1 METVERWTT
10 RSDAWTPE
18 DDRKL
23 SEIVL
28 RHIREGS
35 TQLNAFVESANLLGR
50 TPAACGYRWN
60 GVVRKHYEDS
70 IKEAKLA
77 KKERLSIRQQAKQ
90 RRAYGPDLD
99 DPSIDGII
107 RALKNHERDYFNL
120 QEKSR
125 QLELRVEEMQDQ
137 LLELQEE
144 NARLRS
150 DTTLLQ
156 RPGNDVLNEDS
167 KTLLEIMDRARK
179 ILELEQQ
186 QGYKARFDADGNS
199 FEATLLNS
207 AESIG
212 E

>member
-10 RSDAWTPE
+10 RSDAWTSE
-18 DDRKL
+18 DDLKL
-23 SEIVL
+23 AEIVL

-60 GVVRKHYEDS
+60 GVVRKTYEDK

-90 RRAYGPDLD
+90 RRAYGPDLE

-107 RALKNHERDYFNL
+107 RALKNHEREFFNL
-120 QEKSR
+120 QEKAR
-125 QLELRVEEMQDQ
+125 KLEERVEE
-137 LLELQEE
+137 LQEQVFSLSEE
-144 NARLRS
+144 NSQLRGGEKPIS
-150 DTTLLQ
+150 RAANELL
-156 RPGNDVLNEDS
+156 GEDS
-167 KTLLEIMDRARK
+167 KALLEIMDRAKK

-186 QGYKARFDADGNS
+186 GYKPRFKMDDQGNLERVS
-199 FEATLLNS
+199 E
-207 AESIG
+207 
-212 E
+212 

>member
-18 DDRKL
+18 DDLKL
-23 SEIVL
+23 AEIVL

-60 GVVRKHYEDS
+60 GVVRKTYEDK

-90 RRAYGPDLD
+90 RRAYGPDLE

-107 RALKNHERDYFNL
+107 RALKNHEREFFNL
-120 QEKSR
+120 QEKAR
-125 QLELRVEEMQDQ
+125 KLEERVEELKEQVDT
-137 LLELQEE
+137 LTEE
-144 NARLRS
+144 NSLLRGGE
-150 DTTLLQ
+150 TTLS
-156 RPGNDVLNEDS
+156 RPANELLGEDS
-167 KTLLEIMDRARK
+167 KALLEIMDRAKK

-186 QGYKARFDADGNS
+186 GYKPRFKMDDQGNLERVS
-199 FEATLLNS
+199 E
-207 AESIG
+207 
-212 E
+212 

>member
-23 SEIVL
+23 AEIVL

-60 GVVRKHYEDS
+60 GVVRKHYDDG
-70 IKEAKLA
+70 IKEAKTA

-90 RRAYGPDLD
+90 RRVYGPDLD

-107 RALKNHERDYFNL
+107 RALKNHEREYFNL
-120 QEKSR
+120 QEKAR
-125 QLELRVEEMQDQ
+125 HLEQRVLELESQ
-137 LLELQEE
+137 LSELQGEPRGDQT
-144 NARLRS
+144 AA
-150 DTTLLQ
+150 LQ
-156 RPGNDVLNEDS
+156 RVGQDLLNEDS

-179 ILELEQQ
+179 ILEMEQQ
-186 QGYKARFDADGNS
+186 GFKPRFKMDDHGNLERVS
-199 FEATLLNS
+199 E
-207 AESIG
+207 
-212 E
+212 

>member
-1 METVERWTT
+1 MMETVERWTT
-10 RSDAWTPE
+10 RSDAWTAD

-23 SEIVL
+23 AEIVL

-60 GVVRKHYEDS
+60 GVVRKHYEDG
-70 IKEAKLA
+70 IKEAKTA

-90 RRAYGPDLD
+90 RRVYGPDLD
-99 DPSIDGII
+99 DTSLDGII
-107 RALKNHERDYFNL
+107 RALKNHEREYFNL

-125 QLELRVEEMQDQ
+125 
-137 LLELQEE
+137 LLEQKVLEMEIQLHQLAEE
-144 NARLRS
+144 NHSLRN
-150 DTTLLQ
+150 
-156 RPGNDVLNEDS
+156 GNSPLTEDS

-179 ILELEQQ
+179 ILELEQHH
-186 QGYKARFDADGNS
+186 G
-199 FEATLLNS
+199 
-207 AESIG
+207 AEHAA

>member
-1 METVERWTT
+1 MMETVERWTT
-10 RSDAWTPE
+10 RSDAWTAD

-23 SEIVL
+23 AEIVL

-70 IKEAKLA
+70 IKEAKTA

-90 RRAYGPDLD
+90 RRVYGPDLE

-107 RALKNHERDYFNL
+107 RALKNHERDYYNL

-125 QLELRVEEMQDQ
+125 QLELRVAELESQ
-137 LLELQEE
+137 LHDLIDENHQLRQESSF
-144 NARLRS
+144 A
-150 DTTLLQ
+150 Q
-156 RPGNDVLNEDS
+156 KPGPEVLNEDS
-167 KTLLEIMDRARK
+167 KTLLEIMERARK

-186 QGYKARFDADGNS
+186 GIKPRFKMDDEGNL
-199 FEATLLNS
+199 ERVN
-207 AESIG
+207 E
-212 E
+212 

>member
-10 RSDAWTPE
+10 RSDAWTAD

-23 SEIVL
+23 AEIVL

-60 GVVRKHYEDS
+60 GVVRKHYEDD

-77 KKERLSIRQQAKQ
+77 KKERLSMRQQAKQ
-90 RRAYGPDLD
+90 RRVYGPDLE

-107 RALKNHERDYFNL
+107 RALKNHERDYYNL

-125 QLELRVEEMQDQ
+125 QLENRISELESQLHDLLVENNQLRQKSN
-137 LLELQEE
+137 LIK
-144 NARLRS
+144 
-150 DTTLLQ
+150 
-156 RPGNDVLNEDS
+156 PGGPEALAEDS

-186 QGYKARFDADGNS
+186 GHKPRFHMDDHGNLERVS
-199 FEATLLNS
+199 E
-207 AESIG
+207 
-212 E
+212 

>member
-10 RSDAWTPE
+10 RSDAWTAD

-23 SEIVL
+23 AEIVL
-28 RHIREGS
+28 RHIRDGS

-70 IKEAKLA
+70 IKEAKTA

-90 RRAYGPDLD
+90 RRVYGPDLD

-107 RALKNHERDYFNL
+107 RALKNHERDYYNL

-125 QLELRVEEMQDQ
+125 
-137 LLELQEE
+137 LLEMRVAELEGQLHELLNENNQLRQESSF
-144 NARLRS
+144 A
-150 DTTLLQ
+150 Q
-156 RPGNDVLNEDS
+156 KPAPDVLNEDS

-186 QGYKARFDADGNS
+186 GIKPRFKMDDEGNL
-199 FEATLLNS
+199 ERV
-207 AESIG
+207 G

>member
-1 METVERWTT
+1 MMETVERWTT
-10 RSDAWTPE
+10 RSDAWTAD

-23 SEIVL
+23 AEIVL

-60 GVVRKHYEDS
+60 GVVRKHYEDG
-70 IKEAKLA
+70 IKEAKTA

-90 RRAYGPDLD
+90 RRVYGPDLED
-99 DPSIDGII
+99 TSLDGII
-107 RALKNHERDYFNL
+107 RALKNHEREYFNL

-125 QLELRVEEMQDQ
+125 QMEQKVLE
-137 LLELQEE
+137 LELQLHKLMEE
-144 NARLRS
+144 NHHLRHHTGQS
-150 DTTLLQ
+150 PLPD
-156 RPGNDVLNEDS
+156 DS

-186 QGYKARFDADGNS
+186 GTKSRFQLDIDSDLA
-199 FEATLLNS
+199 AI
-207 AESIG
+207 ESSL
-212 E
+212 EHE

>member
-10 RSDAWTPE
+10 RSDAWTV
-18 DDRKL
+18 DDDQKL
-23 SEIVL
+23 AEIVL

-60 GVVRKHYEDS
+60 GVVRKHYEDH

-90 RRAYGPDLD
+90 RRAYGPDLE

-107 RALKNHERDYFNL
+107 RALKNHEREYFNM

-125 QLELRVEEMQDQ
+125 QLEERVAELEGQLSDLLHENSQLRQDPNSGAVRVGNE
-137 LLELQEE
+137 LL
-144 NARLRS
+144 
-150 DTTLLQ
+150 
-156 RPGNDVLNEDS
+156 GEDS
-167 KTLLEIMDRARK
+167 KALLEIMERARK

-186 QGYKARFDADGNS
+186 GYKPRFKMDDHGNLERVS
-199 FEATLLNS
+199 E
-207 AESIG
+207 
-212 E
+212 

>member
-10 RSDAWTPE
+10 RSDAWTAD

-23 SEIVL
+23 AEIVL
-28 RHIREGS
+28 RHIRDGS

-70 IKEAKLA
+70 IKEAKTA

-90 RRAYGPDLD
+90 RRVYGPDLE

-107 RALKNHERDYFNL
+107 RALKNHERDYYNL

-125 QLELRVEEMQDQ
+125 
-137 LLELQEE
+137 LLEMRVAELESQLHELIDENTQLRQESSF
-144 NARLRS
+144 A
-150 DTTLLQ
+150 Q
-156 RPGNDVLNEDS
+156 KPAPDVLNEDS

-186 QGYKARFDADGNS
+186 GIKPRFKMDDEGNLERVS
-199 FEATLLNS
+199 E
-207 AESIG
+207 
-212 E
+212 

>member
-1 METVERWTT
+1 MMETVERWTT
-10 RSDAWTPE
+10 RSDAWTAD

-23 SEIVL
+23 AEIVL
-28 RHIREGS
+28 RHIRDGS

-70 IKEAKLA
+70 IKEAKTA

-90 RRAYGPDLD
+90 RRVYGPDLE

-107 RALKNHERDYFNL
+107 RALKNHERDYYNL

-125 QLELRVEEMQDQ
+125 
-137 LLELQEE
+137 LLEMRVAELEAQLHELIDENNQLRQESSFVQKT
-144 NARLRS
+144 A
-150 DTTLLQ
+150 
-156 RPGNDVLNEDS
+156 PDVLNEDS

-186 QGYKARFDADGNS
+186 GIKPRFKLDDEGNL
-199 FEATLLNS
+199 ERV
-207 AESIG
+207 G

>member
-10 RSDAWTPE
+10 RSDAWTAD

-23 SEIVL
+23 AEIVL

-60 GVVRKHYEDS
+60 GVVRKHYEDG
-70 IKEAKLA
+70 IKEAKSA

-90 RRAYGPDLD
+90 RRVYGPDLD
-99 DPSIDGII
+99 DTSIDGII
-107 RALKNHERDYFNL
+107 RALKNHEREYFNL

-125 QLELRVEEMQDQ
+125 
-137 LLELQEE
+137 LLEQKVIELEIQLHQLAYE
-144 NARLRS
+144 NNNLRTQNGQS
-150 DTTLLQ
+150 PLT
-156 RPGNDVLNEDS
+156 EDS
-167 KTLLEIMDRARK
+167 KTLLEIMDRARR

-186 QGYKARFDADGNS
+186 GNGQPRFHLAEDGDL
-199 FEATLLNS
+199 EAL
-207 AESIG
+207 ESG
-212 E
+212 QELE

>member
-18 DDRKL
+18 DDLKL
-23 SEIVL
+23 AEIVL

-60 GVVRKHYEDS
+60 GVVRKNYEDK

-90 RRAYGPDLD
+90 RRTYGPDLE

-107 RALKNHERDYFNL
+107 RALKHHEREYFNL
-120 QEKSR
+120 QETVRTLKER
-125 QLELRVEEMQDQ
+125 VTELEAEVNSLT
-137 LLELQEE
+137 EE
-144 NARLRS
+144 NEKLRS
-150 DTTLLQ
+150 GEKTLSRAADDLL
-156 RPGNDVLNEDS
+156 GEES
-167 KTLLEIMDRARK
+167 KALLEIMDRAKK
-179 ILELEQQ
+179 ILEMEQ
-186 QGYKARFDADGNS
+186 QGYKPRFKMDDHGNLERVS
-199 FEATLLNS
+199 E
-207 AESIG
+207 
-212 E
+212 

>member
-10 RSDAWTPE
+10 RSDAWTNE
-18 DDRKL
+18 DDQKL
-23 SEIVL
+23 AEIVL

-35 TQLNAFVESANLLGR
+35 TQLNAFVEAANLLGR

-60 GVVRKHYEDS
+60 GVVRKNHEGD

-77 KKERLSIRQQAKQ
+77 KKEKLSLRQQAKQ

-120 QEKSR
+120 QEKTR
-125 QLELRVEEMQDQ
+125 QLEDRCSE
-137 LLELQEE
+137 LEDKLQELKDE
-144 NARLRS
+144 NIRLRQGILP
-150 DTTLLQ
+150 DKANPEDL
-156 RPGNDVLNEDS
+156 GEDS

-186 QGYKARFDADGNS
+186 GYKPRFKMDDQGNLERVS
-199 FEATLLNS
+199 E
-207 AESIG
+207 
-212 E
+212 

>member
-1 METVERWTT
+1 MMETVERWTT
-10 RSDAWTPE
+10 RSDAWTAD

-23 SEIVL
+23 AEIVL
-28 RHIREGS
+28 RHIRDGS

-70 IKEAKLA
+70 IKEAKTA

-90 RRAYGPDLD
+90 RRVYGPDLD

-107 RALKNHERDYFNL
+107 RALKNHERDYYNL

-125 QLELRVEEMQDQ
+125 
-137 LLELQEE
+137 LLEMRVAELEGQLHELLNENNQLRQESSF
-144 NARLRS
+144 A
-150 DTTLLQ
+150 Q
-156 RPGNDVLNEDS
+156 KPAPDVLNEDS

-186 QGYKARFDADGNS
+186 GIKPRFKMDDEGNL
-199 FEATLLNS
+199 ERV
-207 AESIG
+207 G

>member
-1 METVERWTT
+1 MMETVERWTT

-23 SEIVL
+23 AEIVL

-60 GVVRKHYEDS
+60 GVVRKSYDDG
-70 IKEAKLA
+70 IKEAKTA

-90 RRAYGPDLD
+90 RRVYGPDLD

-107 RALKNHERDYFNL
+107 RALKNHEREYFNL
-120 QEKSR
+120 QEKAR
-125 QLELRVEEMQDQ
+125 
-137 LLELQEE
+137 LLEQRVQELETQLQEIQ
-144 NARLRS
+144 S
-150 DTTLLQ
+150 TTGGEGASASVQ
-156 RPGNDVLNEDS
+156 RVGQDLLNEDS

-179 ILELEQQ
+179 ILEMEQ
-186 QGYKARFDADGNS
+186 QGYKPRFKMDDQGNLERVS
-199 FEATLLNS
+199 E
-207 AESIG
+207 
-212 E
+212 

>member
-1 METVERWTT
+1 MMETVERWTT
-10 RSDAWTPE
+10 RSDAWTAD

-23 SEIVL
+23 AEIVL
-28 RHIREGS
+28 RHIRDGS

-70 IKEAKLA
+70 IKEAKTA

-90 RRAYGPDLD
+90 RRVYGPDLE

-107 RALKNHERDYFNL
+107 RALKNHERDYYNM

-125 QLELRVEEMQDQ
+125 
-137 LLELQEE
+137 LLEMRVAELEAQLHELIDENTQLRQESSF
-144 NARLRS
+144 A
-150 DTTLLQ
+150 Q
-156 RPGNDVLNEDS
+156 KPAPDVLNEDS

-186 QGYKARFDADGNS
+186 GIKPRFKMDDEGNLERVS
-199 FEATLLNS
+199 E
-207 AESIG
+207 
-212 E
+212 

>member
-10 RSDAWTPE
+10 RSDAWTNE
-18 DDRKL
+18 DDQKL
-23 SEIVL
+23 AEIVL

-35 TQLNAFVESANLLGR
+35 TQLNAFVEAANLLGR

-60 GVVRKHYEDS
+60 GVVRKHHEDG

-77 KKERLSIRQQAKQ
+77 KKEKLSLRQQAKQ

-120 QEKSR
+120 QEKTR
-125 QLELRVEEMQDQ
+125 QLEDRCSEMEER
-137 LLELQEE
+137 LQELIAE
-144 NARLRS
+144 NQQLRQGILP
-150 DTTLLQ
+150 DKPNQELL
-156 RPGNDVLNEDS
+156 GEDS

-186 QGYKARFDADGNS
+186 GYKPRFKMDDHGNLERVS
-199 FEATLLNS
+199 E
-207 AESIG
+207 
-212 E
+212 